1 MKYKRY
7 DKSFDY
13 SYSFGQFPTI
23 ELIKSK
29 KAKILAIICHE
40 KLKINPE
47 IEKILDYCKKNCIEV
62 IYSSKQVEAICG
74 KENCYL
80 VGVFSKFS
88 GKMAQG
94 NHVVLVSPSDSG
106 NLGTI
111 IRTMLGRNIENLA
124 IIENGKKTA
133 NEIELTKSNTSVDI
147 FNPKVIRAS
156 MGSIFNINIEIFH
169 SFDDYLKKFKNKCYA
184 FCLEGSSPLESL
196 EKPNENFALVFGNEA
211 TGLPQNIT
219 KKCIPV
225 RIKQSSKIDSF
236 NLAISVAMALY
247 EFTK

>member
-7 DKSFDY
+7 DKSYDY

-23 ELIKSK
+23 ELIKSG

-40 KLKINPE
+40 KLKVSPE
-47 IEKILDYCKKNCIEV
+47 IKKILDYCKKNNVEV
-62 IYSSKQVEAICG
+62 IRSSKQVEAICG

-88 GKMAQG
+88 GKINKG

-124 IIENGKKTA
+124 IIESGKKTD
-133 NEIELTKSNTSVDI
+133 NEIELSKTNTSVDI

-156 MGSIFNINIEIFH
+156 MGSIFNINIEVFH
-169 SFDDYLKKFKNKCYA
+169 SFDDYQMRFYNKCYA
-184 FCLEGSSPLESL
+184 FCLEGSSPLETL
-196 EKPNENFALVFGNEA
+196 KKTKDNFSLVFGNEA
-211 TGLPQNIT
+211 TGLPQDIT
-219 KKCIPV
+219 KKCMPV
-225 RIKQSSKIDSF
+225 RITQSNKIDSF

>member
-7 DKSFDY
+7 DKNYTY

-23 ELIKSK
+23 ELINNGKT
-29 KAKILAIICHE
+29 KILAVICHE
-40 KLKINPE
+40 KLKISPE
-47 IEKILDYCKKNCIEV
+47 IQKILDYCKKNNVEV

-80 VGVFSKFS
+80 VGVFCKFTSKIS
-88 GKMAQG
+88 KG

-111 IRTMLGRNIENLA
+111 IRTMLGRNIDNLA
-124 IIENGKKTA
+124 IIESGKKTD
-133 NEIELTKSNTSVDI
+133 NELELSKSNTSVDV

-169 SFDDYLKKFKNKCYA
+169 SFDDY
-184 FCLEGSSPLESL
+184 P
-196 EKPNENFALVFGNEA
+196 EK
-211 TGLPQNIT
+211 
-219 KKCIPV
+219 
-225 RIKQSSKIDSF
+225 
-236 NLAISVAMALY
+236 
-247 EFTK
+247 